1 MNLATIRVGGTVACG
16 PLITRHGPV
25 ATIRQD
31 GRVVSG
37 LILNGRKPK

>member
-1 MNLATIRVGGTVACG
+1 MNLATIRVGGTCATG
-16 PLITRHGPV
+16 PVIARTGSV

-37 LILNGRKPK
+37 LILKGRNSK

>member
-1 MNLATIRVGGTVACG
+1 MNLATIRVGGCIACG

-31 GRVVSG
+31 GRTISG
-37 LILNGRKPK
+37 LILTGRKK